1 MTPGLPVLVVHLL
14 VDLQG
19 AEVKLQRLLIQ
30 SQEEINVADVSQ
42 RATLERPLAYFAANA
57 QHLLISFQRL
67 LIIPHPAVNVA
78 DVAERLVLAH
88 PVAGLLIE
96 VQGVL
101 RVLER
106 LRVIVSVQLDER
118 NASKRI

>member
-1 MTPGLPVLVVHLL
+1 MTPGLPVLVVHFL

-30 SQEEINVADVSQ
+30 PQEEINVADVAQ
-42 RATLERPLAYFAANA
+42 RASLERPLAYLAANA

-88 PVAGLLIE
+88 PVASLLIE

-101 RVLER
+101 RILER
-106 LRVIVSVQLDER
+106 LWVIVSIQVDER
-118 NASKRI
+118 NAAKGV